1 MTRLNFHERLFPTDL
16 LFKNFFETDTQFQS
30 HAEIKPN
37 YPVDIATVD
46 NGLVIEIAAVGIDK
60 KDIKIETAENQ
71 IKIIYEKGEDDSPTA
86 FEYIHRGIARR
97 SFNLGWKIS
106 PKFNLNRVD
115 AKMDKGLLTIFIPIA
130 DEAKPKAIKIG

>member
-1 MTRLNFHERLFPTDL
+1 MTRLQFHERLFPTDL
-16 LFKNFFETDTQFQS
+16 LFKNFFETDSHFQS

-37 YPVDIATVD
+37 YPCDLFTTD
-46 NGLVIEIAAVGIDK
+46 EGLGIEIAAVGLDK
-60 KDIKIETAENQ
+60 NDIKIETAENQ
-71 IKIIYEKGEDDSPTA
+71 IKVIYDKTDEESSVD
-86 FEYIHRGIARR
+86 YIHRGIARR

>member
-1 MTRLNFHERLFPTDL
+1 MTTLRFHERLFPTDL
-16 LFKNFFETDTQFQS
+16 LFKNFFETDSHFQS
-30 HAEIKPN
+30 HAETKPN

-60 KDIKIETAENQ
+60 DDIKVETAENQ
-71 IKIIYEKGEDDSPTA
+71 IKIIYTKGEEDLPNN

-106 PKFNLNRVD
+106 PKYNLNKIK
-115 AKMDKGLLTIFIPIA
+115 ATMDKGLLSIFIPIA

>member
-1 MTRLNFHERLFPTDL
+1 MTRLQFHERLFPTDL
-16 LFKNFFETDTQFQS
+16 LFKNFFETDSHFQS

-37 YPVDIATVD
+37 YPCDLFTD
-46 NGLVIEIAAVGIDK
+46 DDGLHIEIAAVGLDK

-71 IKIIYEKGEDDSPTA
+71 IKVIYEKTDDENSVD
-86 FEYIHRGIARR
+86 YIHRGIARR

-115 AKMDKGLLTIFIPIA
+115 AKMDKGLLSIFIPIFE
-130 DEAKPKAIKIG
+130 DVKPKAIKIG

>member
-1 MTRLNFHERLFPTDL
+1 MTRLQFHERLFPTDL
-16 LFKNFFETDTQFQS
+16 LFKNFFETDSHFQS

-37 YPVDIATVD
+37 YPCDLFTD
-46 NGLVIEIAAVGIDK
+46 DDGLHIEIAAVGLDK

-71 IKIIYEKGEDDSPTA
+71 IKVIYEKTDEENSVD
-86 FEYIHRGIARR
+86 YIHRGIARR

-115 AKMDKGLLTIFIPIA
+115 AKMDKGLLSIFIPIFE
-130 DEAKPKAIKIG
+130 DVKPKAIKIG

>member
-1 MTRLNFHERLFPTDL
+1 MTRLQFHERLFPTDL
-16 LFKNFFETDTQFQS
+16 LFKNFFETDSNFQS
-30 HAEIKPN
+30 H
-37 YPVDIATVD
+37 VD
-46 NGLVIEIAAVGIDK
+46 NKPKYPCDLFTTDDGLNIEIAAVGLDK

-71 IKIIYEKGEDDSPTA
+71 INISYEKTDDDSSVD
-86 FEYIHRGIARR
+86 YIHRGIAKR

>member
-1 MTRLNFHERLFPTDL
+1 MTRLQFHERLFPTDL
-16 LFKNFFETDTQFQS
+16 LFKNFFETDSHFQS

-37 YPVDIATVD
+37 YPCDLFTD
-46 NGLVIEIAAVGIDK
+46 DDGLHIEIAAVGLDK

-71 IKIIYEKGEDDSPTA
+71 IKVIYEKTDDENSVD
-86 FEYIHRGIARR
+86 YIHRGIARR

-130 DEAKPKAIKIG
+130 DEAKPKAITIG

>member
-1 MTRLNFHERLFPTDL
+1 MTRLQFHERLFPTDL
-16 LFKNFFETDTQFQS
+16 LFKNFFETDSNFQS
-30 HAEIKPN
+30 HIDNKPN
-37 YPVDIATVD
+37 YPCDLFTTD
-46 NGLVIEIAAVGIDK
+46 EGLGIEIAAVGLDK
-60 KDIKIETAENQ
+60 NDIKIETAENQ
-71 IKIIYEKGEDDSPTA
+71 IKISYDKTDDEKSVD
-86 FEYIHRGIARR
+86 YIHRGIARR

>member
-1 MTRLNFHERLFPTDL
+1 MTTLRFHERLFPTDL
-16 LFKNFFETDTQFQS
+16 LFKNFFETDSNFQS
-30 HAEIKPN
+30 HADIKPN
-37 YPVDIATVD
+37 YPCDLFTND
-46 NGLVIEIAAVGIDK
+46 EGLGIEIAAVGLDK

-71 IKIIYEKGEDDSPTA
+71 IKVIYEKTDDEKSVD
-86 FEYIHRGIARR
+86 YIHRGIARR

-115 AKMDKGLLTIFIPIA
+115 AKMENGLLSIFIPIA

>member
-1 MTRLNFHERLFPTDL
+1 MTTLRFHERLFPTDL
-16 LFKNFFETDTQFQS
+16 LFKNFFETDSNFQS
-30 HAEIKPN
+30 HVDNKPN
-37 YPVDIATVD
+37 YPCDLFTTD
-46 NGLVIEIAAVGIDK
+46 EGLNIEIAAVGLDK

-71 IKIIYEKGEDDSPTA
+71 IKISYERTDGDNPSVD
-86 FEYIHRGIARR
+86 YIHRGIARR

>member
-1 MTRLNFHERLFPTDL
+1 MTRLHFHERLFPTDL
-16 LFKNFFETDTQFQS
+16 LFKNFFETDSNFQS
-30 HAEIKPN
+30 HVDNKPN
-37 YPVDIATVD
+37 YPCDLFTTD
-46 NGLVIEIAAVGIDK
+46 EGLGIEIAAVGLDK

-71 IKIIYEKGEDDSPTA
+71 IKISYEKTDDEQSVD
-86 FEYIHRGIARR
+86 YIHRGIARR

-130 DEAKPKAIKIG
+130 DEAKPKAITIG

>member
-1 MTRLNFHERLFPTDL
+1 MTTLRFHERLFPTDL
-16 LFKNFFETDTQFQS
+16 LFKNFFETESQFQS
-30 HAEIKPN
+30 HADIKPN
-37 YPVDIATVD
+37 YPCDLFTTD
-46 NGLVIEIAAVGIDK
+46 EGLGIEIAAVGLDK

-71 IKIIYEKGEDDSPTA
+71 IKISYERTDEDKSVD
-86 FEYIHRGIARR
+86 YIHRGIARR

-115 AKMDKGLLTIFIPIA
+115 AKMDQGLLTIFIPIA